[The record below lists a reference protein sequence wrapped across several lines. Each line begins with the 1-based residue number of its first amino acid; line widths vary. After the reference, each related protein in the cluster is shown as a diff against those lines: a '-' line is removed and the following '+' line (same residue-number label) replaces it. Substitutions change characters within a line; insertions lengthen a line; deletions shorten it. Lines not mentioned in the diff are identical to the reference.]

1 MEREEQE
8 DQDVVVGQEKC
19 RTETGIGGYVD
30 QEVTI
35 LIIKFSILMR
45 QSRKTSNLELQSH

>member
-30 QEVTI
+30 QEVTY
-35 LIIKFSILMR
+35 
-45 QSRKTSNLELQSH
+45 